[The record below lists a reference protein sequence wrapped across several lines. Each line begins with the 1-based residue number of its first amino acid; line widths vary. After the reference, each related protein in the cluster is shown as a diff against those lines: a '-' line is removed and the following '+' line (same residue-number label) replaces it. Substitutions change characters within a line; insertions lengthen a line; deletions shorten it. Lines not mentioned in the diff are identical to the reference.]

1 VQRNVAGSKLAKS
14 LSDVRPQA
22 TAGSLLDSGA
32 PAGSADVLAGKPG
45 SHQVH
50 RGHGGPVDP
59 GQVSQVGDAGEPRRQ
74 DSAGMPVGLGAPG
87 QGRSQ
92 HRCDGQVQAAET
104 GAHAPGPQPRDAIA
118 GGQAMAG
125 AGHAARVPGTAGA
138 SRADLP
144 GPA

>member
-1 VQRNVAGSKLAKS
+1 MATCADPYVCEPMGLGSS
-14 LSDVRPQA
+14 
-22 TAGSLLDSGA
+22 T
-32 PAGSADVLAGKPG
+32 G
-45 SHQVH
+45 SHFLGFPPQ
-50 RGHGGPVDP
+50 GPSELP
-59 GQVSQVGDAGEPRRQ
+59 NLWTLVGDAGEPRRQ

-104 GAHAPGPQPRDAIA
+104 GAHAPGPPPADAMA

-138 SRADLP
+138 SRAGFPCP
-144 GPA
+144 G